1 MENEAYPTDTRDFTP
16 NNHEE
21 IRDVLDSAMS
31 KVNEDGAESILIL
44 LKSDGRYV
52 RYSTSIDDVASVLG
66 QLEIIKADVLRR
78 MQG

>member
-1 MENEAYPTDTRDFTP
+1 MSVEIR
-16 NNHEE
+16 EE